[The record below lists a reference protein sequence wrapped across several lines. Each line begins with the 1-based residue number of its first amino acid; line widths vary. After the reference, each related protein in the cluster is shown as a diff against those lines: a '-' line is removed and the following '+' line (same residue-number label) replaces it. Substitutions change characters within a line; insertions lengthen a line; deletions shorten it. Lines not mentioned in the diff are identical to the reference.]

1 MTYKQFNKV
10 TIGDKLSMFDDGTL
24 QAKYKMNVVVR
35 LRETP
40 ENIKRNRRYAVV
52 NLIEQNN
59 TMYINSD
66 FAKYFKYED
75 DATEYLRTLNGH
87 FYGL

>member
-10 TIGDKLSMFDDGTL
+10 TIGDKLSMFDGGTL

-59 TMYINSD
+59 TYYVSQHWYHVIYVM
-66 FAKYFKYED
+66 
-75 DATEYLRTLNGH
+75 LNQQRSMIDI
-87 FYGL
+87 

>member
-1 MTYKQFNKV
+1 MTYKQFNKA
-10 TIGDKLSMFDDGTL
+10 TIGDKLSMFDGGML

-40 ENIKRNRRYAVV
+40 ENVKRNRRYAVV

-59 TMYINSD
+59 TMYINSY
-66 FAKYFKYED
+66 FAKYFRYED
-75 DATEYLRTLNGH
+75 DAVKYLRTLNGH